1 MADFNAL
8 NRGVYIADNLDFL
21 RRLNTECIDL
31 VCIDPPFAKNETFT
45 GDRLRPPLSKQERDI
60 EARQLKRWGV
70 TDAESAEE
78 AGITWPETEKVGGG
92 YVDIW
97 SWEKDIHEDWL
108 VELES
113 RDEGVQ
119 KLIDA
124 TRYVHGDSISA
135 YLCYMAIR
143 LIEIRRVLKPSGS
156 LYLHC
161 DHTANGYIRQLLDGI
176 FGTGEDN
183 SPGFRNEVIW
193 RSTSAHSDAKRYG
206 ANTESILFYSKG
218 TNWTWNTLYE
228 PYDEKYKARFRFKD
242 ADGRLWQDDN
252 LTAKGLSGGG
262 YEYEYK
268 GKTELWRVPLETMK
282 QLDVEGRLHFTRNGG
297 IRRKRYLDEMAGR
310 PVQQLWTDIGQM
322 NSQAKERTGYPTQK
336 PVALAERIIR
346 ASSNKGDVVPDCF
359 AGCAYAAVAAERL
372 ERRWV
377 ACDMNPRAWTVF
389 KRQFSKPEL
398 TLLTCEEITVGQQV
412 QGNQPRATVHGP
424 KQLPK
429 RSSPLSDD
437 WNNLLKVGRAKPT
450 PSYKKASEIDR
461 PEMMERL
468 LKLSEY
474 KAWCCG
480 FANRMSDGSVR
491 ETTDN
496 FHLDHI
502 RPKSKGG
509 TDRIYNRAPLCPKH
523 NTSKGNRE
531 IELEKLRVE
540 IALNGEM
547 LVGKADELIDLDW
560 AFDRAMEIFAI
571 EYTRQ
576 HASEQL
582 V

>member
-1 MADFNAL
+1 MADFNAV

-45 GDRLRPPLSKQERDI
+45 GDRLKPPLSKQERDI
-60 EARQLKRWGV
+60 ETRLLKRWGV
-70 TDAESAEE
+70 TDEASAVEV
-78 AGITWPETEKVGGG
+78 GIAWPDTGKAKGG

-97 SWEKDIHEDWL
+97 SWEKDIHEDWM

-113 RDEGVQ
+113 RYEGIH
-119 KLIDA
+119 KLIEA
-124 TRYVHGDSISA
+124 TRYVHGDSIAA

-143 LIEIRRVLKPSGS
+143 LIEMHRVLKSSGS

-176 FGTGEDN
+176 FGNGDN
-183 SPGFRNEVIW
+183 GSPGFRSEITW
-193 RSTSAHSDAKRYG
+193 RSTSAHSDSNRYG
-206 ANTESILFYSKG
+206 ANTESIFFYSKG
-218 TNWTWNTLYE
+218 TAWVWNTLYE
-228 PYDEKYKARFRFKD
+228 PYDEKYKTRFRFKD

-262 YEYEYK
+262 YTYEYR
-268 GKTELWRVPLETMK
+268 GKTELWRVPPETMK
-282 QLDVEGRLHFTRNGG
+282 QLDAENRLHFTKNGG
-297 IRRKRYLDEMAGR
+297 IRRKRYLDEMPGR
-310 PVQQLWTDIGQM
+310 PVQQLWDDIDPV

-336 PVALAERIIR
+336 PVALAERIIK
-346 ASSNKGDVVPDCF
+346 ASSNEGDIILDCF
-359 AGCAYAAVAAERL
+359 AGCAYAPVAAERL
-372 ERRWV
+372 GRQWV
-377 ACDMNPRAWTVF
+377 ACDINPRTWTVF
-389 KRQFSKPEL
+389 KRQFNKPEL
-398 TLLTCEEITVGQQV
+398 ALLTCNERTVGQQV
-412 QGNQPRATVHGP
+412 QENQPRATVFGP

-429 RSSPLSDD
+429 RTSPQTDG
-437 WNNLLKVGRAKPT
+437 WTNLLKVGRTKAT
-450 PSYKKASEIDR
+450 PAYKKASEIDR
-461 PEMMERL
+461 PEMLERL

-480 FANRMSDGSVR
+480 FANRMPDGTIR

-509 TDRIYNRAPLCPKH
+509 TDRIYNRAPMCMKH

-531 IELEKLRVE
+531 VELEKLRVE

-547 LVGKADELIDLDW
+547 LVGSASELIDLDW
-560 AFDRAMEIFAI
+560 AYDRAMDIFAL
-571 EYTRQ
+571 EYVRQ
-576 HASEQL
+576 HASEAL